1 MTKTILQFSLM
12 FVILVLAQGI
22 IFNNICLFDVAVP
35 FVFIYFIIHLPVT
48 LSTNWLLTV
57 SFLAGLSVDIFANT
71 AGMNALACTII
82 AMSRRT
88 ILHLYFPREDELTI
102 PEPSMRSLGL
112 DVYMKYLFTV
122 VLLYCIIIYLIE
134 AFSIFDITRLLMRIG
149 ASTLLTFVLLLAI
162 DSAVSRKP

>member
-1 MTKTILQFSLM
+1 M

>member
-1 MTKTILQFSLM
+1 M
-12 FVILVLAQGI
+12 FVVLVLAQGI

-88 ILHLYFPREDELTI
+88 VLHLYFPREDELTI

-112 DVYMKYLFTV
+112 DVYMKYLFTI
-122 VLLYCIIIYLIE
+122 VLMYCIIIYLIE